1 MSSFNDSDQI
11 KELDEI
17 SRKADSLA
25 STTFDKAE
33 HESKSRL
40 EITKLFLK
48 WYFCLI
54 CGSFLFCILY
64 NLMAAMLNF
73 YFNTNNPIKHVDVSN
88 TVSIVTTTLSS
99 GMGFVIGYY
108 FKNKE

>member
-1 MSSFNDSDQI
+1 MSKKQNTFS
-11 KELDEI
+11 DEI
-17 SRKADSLA
+17 TNIRDHVIDPESQFNK
-25 STTFDKAE
+25 TE

-54 CGSFLFCILY
+54 AGGFLFCLIY
-64 NLMAAMLNF
+64 NFFAAYLNYTF
-73 YFNTNNPIKHVDVSN
+73 TLESPLKYLDISN
-88 TVSIVTTTLSS
+88 TVSLITNTLTG

-108 FKNKE
+108 FKNKD